1 MGNTYTNHRTFS
13 EMTITRNLFIIL
25 AAASAVAAMSPSAPA
40 APADNETLARQFVAR
55 HEAAVRPLEIES
67 NARWWEAN
75 ITGSDAAF
83 QKKEEIE
90 TRLNL
95 LLANRETFAQLK
107 SIHAR
112 PIADKLLARQ
122 IEVLYLQYLGQQIDP
137 ELIKQTA
144 SLSNAVQKAYSV
156 FRAKVDGKE
165 LTENDVRDVMRKSTD
180 SARRRA
186 VWEAS
191 KAVGPIIEPNLKK
204 LALLRNQAAR
214 QLGFKDFHVM
224 QLALSE
230 LDQKQVLKLFDEL
243 DALTRGP
250 FHAAKAEID
259 AALAKN
265 CGVKVEELR
274 PWHYHDPFF
283 QESPAIYG
291 DYDTVYRPL
300 DTIKLCRT
308 FYAGIGLPIDDVL
321 AHSDLYE
328 KPGKCPHAFCQDMDR
343 EGDVRVLGN
352 VVPGQE
358 WLATMLHELGH
369 SVYEKNLPRG
379 VPYVLRV
386 ESHALTTEGIAMM
399 FERMAD
405 DPAWLRAMGIQVPGG
420 NFAAE
425 KRKLSRNKLLIFS
438 RWCQVML
445 RFEMGL
451 YDNPEQDLN
460 RLWWDL
466 VEKYQE
472 VKQPEGRDMPD
483 YATKIHIVSAPVYY
497 QSYMMGQ
504 LFASQVHHAIAREVY
519 RGADPSTVVYVGS
532 PAVGRFLRERVF
544 APACTMSWNALTK
557 NATGEELNSRAFA
570 EDFRD

>member
-1 MGNTYTNHRTFS
+1 MTNPRH
-13 EMTITRNLFIIL
+13 LIL
-25 AAASAVAAMSPSAPA
+25 ILPAAWAAAAMSISAA
-40 APADNETLARQFVAR
+40 AETTDNDALARRFVAR
-55 HEAAVRPLEIES
+55 HEAAVRPLETES
-67 NARWWEAN
+67 SRRWWEAN
-75 ITGSDAAF
+75 ITGSDEAF
-83 QKKEEIE
+83 HKKEEIE

-95 LLANRETFAQLK
+95 LLANRETFAELK
-107 SIHAR
+107 AIHAR
-112 PIADKLLARQ
+112 PIVDKLLARQ
-122 IEVLYLQYLGQQIDP
+122 IEVLYLEYLGQQIDP
-137 ELIKQTA
+137 GLIKETA
-144 SLSNAVQKAYSV
+144 ALSNAVEKAYGV
-156 FRAKVDGKE
+156 FRARVDGKE
-165 LTENDVRDVMRKSTD
+165 LTENDVRDVLRKSTD
-180 SARRRA
+180 SARRQA

-204 LALLRNQAAR
+204 LARLRNQAAR
-214 QLGFKDFHVM
+214 QLGYKDFHVM

-250 FHAAKAEID
+250 FHEAKAEID
-259 AALAKN
+259 AALARQS
-265 CGVKVEELR
+265 GVKVEELR

-291 DYDTVYRPL
+291 SNEAVYRPL

-308 FYAGIGLPIDDVL
+308 FYGGIGLSIDDVL
-321 AHSDLYE
+321 ARSDLYE

-343 EGDVRVLGN
+343 EGDVRVLAN

-358 WLATMLHELGH
+358 WLGTMLHELGH
-369 SVYEKNLPRG
+369 SVYEKNIPRS
-379 VPYVLRV
+379 VPYVLRT
-386 ESHALTTEGIAMM
+386 ESHALTTEGLAMM
-399 FERMAD
+399 FERMSD
-405 DPAWLRAMGIQVPGG
+405 DPAWLRAMGVQLPS
-420 NFAAE
+420 NEKSAE
-425 KRKLSRNKLLIFS
+425 KFATEMHKLSRNKLLIFS

-472 VKQPEGRDMPD
+472 VKRPEGRNMPD
-483 YATKIHIVSAPVYY
+483 YATKIHIVSSPVYY

-519 RGADPSTVVYVGS
+519 HGDKPATVVYVGNA
-532 PAVGRFLRERVF
+532 AVGRFLRERVF
-544 APACTMSWNALTK
+544 APGCTMSWNELTR
-557 NATGEELNSRAFA
+557 NATGEELNSQAFA
-570 EDFRD
+570 EDFKD